1 MADARHN
8 SLDSPAQGM
17 LRSGSRHHL
26 TIIMAEHFTHEWNAE
41 QFAAFLSALRGHCVD
56 AKLDQI
62 LSLLQTVITKETQ
75 MAGELDALTAEV
87 TANTDA
93 EASAVVLLGQLH
105 DLLVAAGT
113 DPAKLQALT
122 TQLSTSKDALAAAIV
137 ANTPA
142 A

>member
-1 MADARHN
+1 
-8 SLDSPAQGM
+8 
-17 LRSGSRHHL
+17 
-26 TIIMAEHFTHEWNAE
+26 
-41 QFAAFLSALRGHCVD
+41 
-56 AKLDQI
+56 
-62 LSLLQTVITKETQ
+62 
-75 MAGELDALTAEV
+75 MAGELDALTVEV

-93 EASAVVLLGQLH
+93 EASAVILLGQLH

-122 TQLSTSKDALAAAIV
+122 TQLATSKDALAAAIV

>member
-1 MADARHN
+1 
-8 SLDSPAQGM
+8 
-17 LRSGSRHHL
+17 
-26 TIIMAEHFTHEWNAE
+26 MAEHFTIIFDEV
-41 QFAAFLSALRGHCVD
+41 QFTRILAALRSGGSSD
-56 AKLDQI
+56 EKLNQI
-62 LSLLQTVITKETQ
+62 LSLLQTILTKENQ

-113 DPAKLQALT
+113 DPAKLAALT
-122 TQLSTSKDALAAAIV
+122 QQLGTSKDALAAAIV

>member
-1 MADARHN
+1 MRIDVFVN
-8 SLDSPAQGM
+8 FPPQD
-17 LRSGSRHHL
+17 
-26 TIIMAEHFTHEWNAE
+26 
-41 QFAAFLSALRGHCVD
+41 D
-56 AKLDQI
+56 KLDRI
-62 LSLLQTVITKETQ
+62 LNLLQQVLRKEEK

-93 EASAVVLLGQLH
+93 EASAVILLGQLH

-113 DPAKLQALT
+113 DPAKLTALT
-122 TQLSTSKDALAAAIV
+122 TQLATSKDALAAAIV

>member
-1 MADARHN
+1 
-8 SLDSPAQGM
+8 
-17 LRSGSRHHL
+17 
-26 TIIMAEHFTHEWNAE
+26 MAEHFTHEWNAE
-41 QFAAFLSALRGHCVD
+41 QFSQIMAVLRNIGGSS
-56 AKLDQI
+56 KLDQI
-62 LSLLQTVITKETQ
+62 LQQLNVVIQKENT

-93 EASAVVLLGQLH
+93 EASAVILLGQLH

-113 DPAKLQALT
+113 DPAKLAALT

>member
-1 MADARHN
+1 MRIDVHVFLHSDPQVDSRLDAI
-8 SLDSPAQGM
+8 LG
-17 LRSGSRHHL
+17 
-26 TIIMAEHFTHEWNAE
+26 
-41 QFAAFLSALRGHCVD
+41 
-56 AKLDQI
+56 KLNI
-62 LSLLQTVITKETQ
+62 VIQKENQ

-93 EASAVVLLGQLH
+93 EASAVILLGQLH

-113 DPAKLQALT
+113 DPAKLTALT
-122 TQLSTSKDALAAAIV
+122 QQLATSKDALAAAVV

>member
-1 MADARHN
+1 MRLDLYVHQDA
-8 SLDSPAQGM
+8 SEDSK
-17 LRSGSRHHL
+17 
-26 TIIMAEHFTHEWNAE
+26 
-41 QFAAFLSALRGHCVD
+41 
-56 AKLDQI
+56 KLDTI
-62 LSLLQTVITKETQ
+62 LNLLQSVVQKENQ

-93 EASAVVLLGQLH
+93 EASAVILLGQLH

-122 TQLSTSKDALAAAIV
+122 DQLSTSKDALAAAVV

>member
-1 MADARHN
+1 MRIDVYVHFPGQQAQ
-8 SLDSPAQGM
+8 LDRIEQK
-17 LRSGSRHHL
+17 L
-26 TIIMAEHFTHEWNAE
+26 TLIFQKE
-41 QFAAFLSALRGHCVD
+41 Q
-56 AKLDQI
+56 
-62 LSLLQTVITKETQ
+62 Q

-93 EASAVVLLGQLH
+93 EASAVILLGKLH

-113 DPAKLQALT
+113 DPTKLTALT
-122 TQLSTSKDALAAAIV
+122 QQLATSKDALAAAVV

>member
-1 MADARHN
+1 MRIDIFIHIN
-8 SLDSPAQGM
+8 D
-17 LRSGSRHHL
+17 
-26 TIIMAEHFTHEWNAE
+26 
-41 QFAAFLSALRGHCVD
+41 D
-56 AKLDQI
+56 KKLDQI
-62 LSLLQTVITKETQ
+62 LELLKTVIQKENV

-93 EASAVVLLGQLH
+93 EASAVILLGQLH

-113 DPAKLQALT
+113 DPAKLASLT
-122 TQLSTSKDALAAAIV
+122 SQLAASKDALAAAIV